1 MLGRPNPWSVPKAPT
16 RATSVP
22 GPSPMANRPTAAL
35 PTSQADYPAD
45 PALLADLGLGVA
57 VVGTGRAAQYCAWAL
72 RRLGVRVGRSPDAM
86 PHAPLVVDGNAA
98 AGGQWEPD
106 TPAVVRTWDFQVGLD
121 GDGALASAASGVSW
135 VLGMPRETPA
145 LLPLELPEKWTGL
158 LAASLV
164 LTALIERRAEPAEPA
179 KAARISAPRK
189 PVVYDVSAADLLYS
203 LARQNFGN
211 HIEEPDGWR
220 RNGRSSPN
228 HGGVYPQGF
237 FDCADGFV
245 AAVARSRRDWE
256 SILAVLGEPAWAAR
270 DSMRDP
276 VALAAQPS
284 LVEGLFRAELRKFT
298 RDELL
303 RRAIEQRATLA
314 PVFTHA
320 EATERRLV
328 RQAFNVLDA
337 AEGTLPFDVR
347 RIEPRPDA
355 AQAAPHRR
363 LRQQQRLDLPLDG
376 IRVIEMCWI
385 WAGPLIGQWLA
396 DLGAEVI
403 KVEWYDRADPYRT
416 RGIERRGAT
425 LPSAIWRESSPSF
438 HSLNRNKVGFT
449 VDLKSSAGHELLLTL
464 AAQSDAL
471 ICNYTSGTLARLGL
485 TQEALALANP
495 DIAVLSAA
503 GYGSGTPMDVMPAYG
518 LTVSALAGIECQIV
532 AADGQLVGS
541 PTFVVSDPNAALF
554 SLLAT
559 LAALVRSSRCGGST
573 AVELSQLEAAM
584 SICGPMGAPGGP
596 ADRSAVR
603 IVPTAQD
610 ERFVAIDTAGPLPVA
625 GDLAAWCATRS
636 TEDIVY
642 EVAAA
647 HGRAVA
653 VYDLE
658 SARSSAT
665 YGGCDVDILSSH
677 PVTGPELLVAAPWR
691 ILGRRAPLRKTA
703 PALGEGVDYV
713 LRGLL
718 RLPEDHIK
726 RLLDV
731 GVVTQLAKPRPTAPV
746 TAHETPERGPHGRR

>member
-1 MLGRPNPWSVPKAPT
+1 MTTSRTPGRT
-16 RATSVP
+16 
-22 GPSPMANRPTAAL
+22 
-35 PTSQADYPAD
+35 TSQTDDPAG
-45 PALLADLGLGVA
+45 PALLAELGLSAA
-57 VVGTGRAAQYCAWAL
+57 VVGTGRAALYCAWAL
-72 RRLGVRVGRSPDAM
+72 SQLGVRVGRSPGAM
-86 PHAPLVVDGNAA
+86 PHAPLVVDGNTAVDA
-98 AGGQWEPD
+98 LQEPD
-106 TPAVVRTWDFQVGLD
+106 TPAVVVRTWDFQVGLD

-135 VLGMPRETPA
+135 VLGMPRQTPA

-164 LTALIERRAEPAEPA
+164 LTALIERQAKPAEA
-179 KAARISAPRK
+179 GKETHASALRK
-189 PVVYDVSAADLLYS
+189 PVIYDVSAADVLYS

-245 AAVARSRRDWE
+245 AAVARSSRDWE
-256 SILAVLGEPAWAAR
+256 SILAVLGEPAWAAQ

-284 LVEGLFRAELRKFT
+284 LVEGLFRVELQKFT

-320 EATERRLV
+320 EAIKRRLV
-328 RQAFNVLDA
+328 RQAFNVVDA
-337 AEGTLPFDVR
+337 PEGTLPFDVR
-347 RIEPRPDA
+347 HLERRTEVTG
-355 AQAAPHRR
+355 AAPPRR
-363 LRQQQRLDLPLDG
+363 LSPQQRLDLPLDG

-385 WAGPLIGQWLA
+385 WACPLIGQWLA

-416 RGIERRGAT
+416 RGIERRGT
-425 LPSAIWRESSPSF
+425 KLPPAIWRESSPSF

-449 VDLKSSAGHELLLTL
+449 VDLKSSVGRELLLAL

-485 TQEALALANP
+485 TQEALALVNP

-503 GYGSGTPMDVMPAYG
+503 GYGSGTPMEVMPAYG

-532 AADGQLVGS
+532 AEDGQFVGS

-559 LAALVRSSRCGGST
+559 LAALVRSSRRGGST

-584 SICGPMGAPGGP
+584 SICGPMGAAGGP

-603 IVPTAQD
+603 IVRTAQD
-610 ERFVAIDTAGPLPVA
+610 ERFIAIDTAGPLPVA
-625 GDLAAWCATRS
+625 DNLAAWCAMRS
-636 TEDIVY
+636 TEEIVR

-653 VYDLE
+653 VHDLD

-665 YGGCDVDILSSH
+665 YSACDVDILSSH

-691 ILGRRAPLRKTA
+691 ILGRRASLRKTA
-703 PALGEGVDYV
+703 PGLGEGVDYV

-731 GVVTQLAKPRPTAPV
+731 GVVNLLAKPRPTAPM
-746 TAHETPERGPHGRR
+746 TAQESPDRRPHGHQR